1 VFMSRSRLLL
11 SLAFLVVSA
20 VPAALAA
27 DETAEQFMQRF
38 LNTVA
43 TTKNPIDIKPFL
55 KPRADQREMP
65 DPTSPEDKKM
75 METMMAAFLEMEKA
89 STPLK
94 VQVVD
99 KQDRGGKTLLILKAT
114 EVNPLAKL
122 NLNEKGAVATGKML
136 LEKTDNG
143 WLIVDKY
150 WHYEYPNGLTTD
162 SGTDP
167 DAAPKVA
174 SPMDKYSD
182 DIMQAV
188 GKVWTDPHAGS
199 GQVTVEFKNTAS
211 GQFELLGVSDKKG
224 SKEAE
229 QSVRDAL
236 SKITLPP
243 LPAEV
248 ADQPIVNIQLVWSP
262 KLKDTMKV
270 VQLLHSSM
278 LTK

>member
-1 VFMSRSRLLL
+1 MFMSRSRLLL

-55 KPRADQREMP
+55 KPKADQREMP

-174 SPMDKYSD
+174 TPIDKYSD
-182 DIMQAV
+182 DIMQAL
-188 GKVWTDPHAGS
+188 GKVWTDPHDGT

-211 GQFELLGVSDKKG
+211 GQFELIGVSDKKG

-243 LPAEV
+243 LPSEV
-248 ADQPIVNIQLVWSP
+248 SDQPIVNIQLIWSP

>member
-1 VFMSRSRLLL
+1 LLL
-11 SLAFLVVSA
+11 SLALLVATTGTSIGLAPCVR
-20 VPAALAA
+20 AA

-55 KPRADQREMP
+55 KPKADQREMP
-65 DPTSPEDKKM
+65 EPTTAEDKKM
-75 METMMAAFLEMEKA
+75 METMMSAFLEMEKA

-99 KQDRGGKTLLILKAT
+99 TQDRGGKTLLILKAT

-136 LEKTDNG
+136 LEKTDSG

-174 SPMDKYSD
+174 SPIDKYSD
-182 DIMQAV
+182 EIMSAI
-188 GKVWTDPHAGS
+188 GKVWVEPAKGTGA
-199 GQVTVEFKNTAS
+199 VTIEFKNSAS
-211 GQFELLGVSDKKG
+211 GKFELLGVNDKHG

-229 QSVRDAL
+229 QSVKDAM

-248 ADQPIVNIQLVWSP
+248 ADQPIVNIQLIWSP
-262 KLKDTMKV
+262 KLKDTMKM
-270 VQLLHSSM
+270 VQLLHSSF